1 MREPPL
7 SPKAPADLLYCI
19 RGMTYVRGN
28 VPPANQRGNMKHEYA
43 EKLWKCCLEQ
53 GRLGQSTDY
62 DRGILCSLI
71 GKAFGNSRPPHDF
84 EQITGAM
91 LYTTDW
97 EQKYAP
103 VIIGFIQMLT
113 FDEAFDT
120 LDLVDENYQEI
131 VSRMGAPDASTIGF
145 DVTDNGDG
153 SVKVIAGGGDT
164 FRIKCGSIRCLEVG
178 DALVIAEYR
187 QNGSF
192 VLADGAHPLENDGF
206 RKISVSAVPQFIDID
221 GKNSPVTIV
230 HAYNGA
236 KVYVKNI

>member
-1 MREPPL
+1 
-7 SPKAPADLLYCI
+7 
-19 RGMTYVRGN
+19 
-28 VPPANQRGNMKHEYA
+28 MKHEYA

-53 GRLGQSTDY
+53 GRVVHSTDY
-62 DRGILCSLI
+62 DRGILCRLI
-71 GKAFGNSRPPHDF
+71 GKALGSSRPPHDF
-84 EQITGAM
+84 DQITGAI

-120 LDLVDENYQEI
+120 LDLCDENYQEI
-131 VSRMGAPDASTIGF
+131 VSRMGAPDASKIGL
-145 DVTDNGDG
+145 DVKDNGDG

-164 FRIKCGSIRCLEVG
+164 FRIESGSVRCLEVG

-192 VLADGAHPLENDGF
+192 VLADGTHRLVNGGF
-206 RKISVSAVPQFIDID
+206 REISVSAVPRFIDID